1 MKTPFIL
8 TCACAAALVFPL
20 SSCSTQN
27 SSTAG
32 YDTAEPA
39 SGEIPP
45 WIAESS
51 DPAYESGHYS
61 PVQSSSS
68 YAYNP
73 PAKPSVT
80 KKSSARKSTA
90 GSKSSR
96 STAARKSS
104 SRKSAP
110 KARTYTVK
118 KGDKLLEVDI
128 NTVKAKGYSLETP
141 VLVTDADQYADVVEM
156 AGQTVKAGEPLLTV
170 LK

>member
-51 DPAYESGHYS
+51 DPAFESGHYS

-118 KGDKLLEVDI
+118 KGDTLGAI
-128 NTVKAKGYSLETP
+128 ARRNGTSVKALKRANGLKSDLIHIN
-141 VLVTDADQYADVVEM
+141 Q
-156 AGQTVKAGEPLLTV
+156 KLTIPRS
-170 LK
+170 K

>member
-96 STAARKSS
+96 STAARESS

-118 KGDKLLEVDI
+118 KGDTLGAI
-128 NTVKAKGYSLETP
+128 ARRNGTSVKALKRANGLKSDLIHIN
-141 VLVTDADQYADVVEM
+141 Q
-156 AGQTVKAGEPLLTV
+156 KLTIPRS
-170 LK
+170 K

>member
-118 KGDKLLEVDI
+118 KGDTLGAI
-128 NTVKAKGYSLETP
+128 ARRNGTSVKALKRANGLKSDLIHIN
-141 VLVTDADQYADVVEM
+141 Q
-156 AGQTVKAGEPLLTV
+156 QLTIPRS
-170 LK
+170 K

>member
-73 PAKPSVT
+73 PAKLSVT

-90 GSKSSR
+90 GSKSPR

-118 KGDKLLEVDI
+118 KGDTLGAI
-128 NTVKAKGYSLETP
+128 ARRNGTSVKALKRANGLKSDLIHIN
-141 VLVTDADQYADVVEM
+141 Q
-156 AGQTVKAGEPLLTV
+156 KLTIPRS
-170 LK
+170 K

>member
-73 PAKPSVT
+73 PAKPSGT

-118 KGDKLLEVDI
+118 KGDTLGAI
-128 NTVKAKGYSLETP
+128 ARRNGTSVKALKRANGLKSDLIHIN
-141 VLVTDADQYADVVEM
+141 Q
-156 AGQTVKAGEPLLTV
+156 KLTIPRS
-170 LK
+170 K

>member
-27 SSTAG
+27 TSTAG

-118 KGDKLLEVDI
+118 KGDTLGAI
-128 NTVKAKGYSLETP
+128 ARRNGTSVKALKRANGLKSDLIHIN
-141 VLVTDADQYADVVEM
+141 Q
-156 AGQTVKAGEPLLTV
+156 KLTIPRS
-170 LK
+170 K

>member
-20 SSCSTQN
+20 SSCSTQK

-118 KGDKLLEVDI
+118 KGDTLGAI
-128 NTVKAKGYSLETP
+128 ARRNGTSVKALKRANGLKSDLIHIN
-141 VLVTDADQYADVVEM
+141 Q
-156 AGQTVKAGEPLLTV
+156 KLTIPRS
-170 LK
+170 K

>member
-80 KKSSARKSTA
+80 KKSSARTSTA
-90 GSKSSR
+90 GSKSPR

-118 KGDKLLEVDI
+118 KGDTLGAI
-128 NTVKAKGYSLETP
+128 ARRNGTSVKALKRANGLKSDLIHIN
-141 VLVTDADQYADVVEM
+141 Q
-156 AGQTVKAGEPLLTV
+156 KLTIPRS
-170 LK
+170 K

>member
-1 MKTPFIL
+1 MKTPFIF
-8 TCACAAALVFPL
+8 ACAAALVFPL

-118 KGDKLLEVDI
+118 KGDTLGAI
-128 NTVKAKGYSLETP
+128 ARRNGTSVKALKRANGLKSDLIHIN
-141 VLVTDADQYADVVEM
+141 Q
-156 AGQTVKAGEPLLTV
+156 KLTIPRS
-170 LK
+170 K

>member
-80 KKSSARKSTA
+80 KKSSAQKSTA

-96 STAARKSS
+96 STATRKSS

-118 KGDKLLEVDI
+118 KGDTLGAI
-128 NTVKAKGYSLETP
+128 ARRNGTSVKALKRANGLKSDLIHIN
-141 VLVTDADQYADVVEM
+141 Q
-156 AGQTVKAGEPLLTV
+156 KLTIPRS
-170 LK
+170 K

>member
-61 PVQSSSS
+61 QVQSSSS

-90 GSKSSR
+90 GSKSPR

-118 KGDKLLEVDI
+118 KGDTLGAI
-128 NTVKAKGYSLETP
+128 ARRNGTSVKALKRANGLKSDLIHIN
-141 VLVTDADQYADVVEM
+141 Q
-156 AGQTVKAGEPLLTV
+156 KLTIPRS
-170 LK
+170 K

>member
-96 STAARKSS
+96 STATRKSS

-118 KGDKLLEVDI
+118 NGDTLGAI
-128 NTVKAKGYSLETP
+128 ARRNGTSVKALKRANGLKSDLIHIN
-141 VLVTDADQYADVVEM
+141 Q
-156 AGQTVKAGEPLLTV
+156 KLTIPRS
-170 LK
+170 K

>member
-32 YDTAEPA
+32 YDTADPA

-90 GSKSSR
+90 GSKSPR

-118 KGDKLLEVDI
+118 KGDTLGAI
-128 NTVKAKGYSLETP
+128 ARRNGTSVKALKRANGLKSDLIHIN
-141 VLVTDADQYADVVEM
+141 Q
-156 AGQTVKAGEPLLTV
+156 KLTIPRS
-170 LK
+170 K

>member
-8 TCACAAALVFPL
+8 TCACAAALVFTL

-118 KGDKLLEVDI
+118 KGDTLGAI
-128 NTVKAKGYSLETP
+128 ARRNGTSVKALKRANGLKSDLIHIN
-141 VLVTDADQYADVVEM
+141 Q
-156 AGQTVKAGEPLLTV
+156 KLTIPRS
-170 LK
+170 K

>member
-8 TCACAAALVFPL
+8 TCACAAALVLPF

-27 SSTAG
+27 ASTAG

-61 PVQSSSS
+61 PVPSSSS

-73 PAKPSVT
+73 PAKPSVV
-80 KKSSARKSTA
+80 KKSSARKSSA
-90 GSKSSR
+90 SSKSSR
-96 STAARKSS
+96 NAAARKKNSRKSS
-104 SRKSAP
+104 SRV
-110 KARTYTVK
+110 RTYKVK
-118 KGDKLLEVDI
+118 KGDTLGAI
-128 NTVKAKGYSLETP
+128 ARRNGTSVKALKRANGLKSDLIHIN
-141 VLVTDADQYADVVEM
+141 Q
-156 AGQTVKAGEPLLTV
+156 KLTIPRS
-170 LK
+170 K

>member
-90 GSKSSR
+90 DSKSSR

-118 KGDKLLEVDI
+118 KGDTLGAI
-128 NTVKAKGYSLETP
+128 ARRNGTSVKALKRANGLKSDLIHIN
-141 VLVTDADQYADVVEM
+141 Q
-156 AGQTVKAGEPLLTV
+156 KLTIPRS
-170 LK
+170 K

>member
-32 YDTAEPA
+32 YDSAEPA

-118 KGDKLLEVDI
+118 KGDTLGAI
-128 NTVKAKGYSLETP
+128 ARRNGTSVKALKRANGLKSDLIHIN
-141 VLVTDADQYADVVEM
+141 Q
-156 AGQTVKAGEPLLTV
+156 KLTIPRS
-170 LK
+170 K

>member
-118 KGDKLLEVDI
+118 KGDTLGAI
-128 NTVKAKGYSLETP
+128 ARRNGTSVKALKRANGLKSDLIHIN
-141 VLVTDADQYADVVEM
+141 Q
-156 AGQTVKAGEPLLTV
+156 KLTIPRSQ
-170 LK
+170 

>member
-118 KGDKLLEVDI
+118 KGDTLGAIARRNGTSGKALKRANGLKSDLIHINQKLTI
-128 NTVKAKGYSLETP
+128 PRSK
-141 VLVTDADQYADVVEM
+141 
-156 AGQTVKAGEPLLTV
+156 
-170 LK
+170 

>member
-118 KGDKLLEVDI
+118 GDTLGAI
-128 NTVKAKGYSLETP
+128 ARRNGTSVKALKRANGLKSDLIHIN
-141 VLVTDADQYADVVEM
+141 Q
-156 AGQTVKAGEPLLTV
+156 KLTIPRS
-170 LK
+170 K

>member
-96 STAARKSS
+96 STAARKSTT
-104 SRKSAP
+104 RKPAP

-118 KGDKLLEVDI
+118 KGDTLGAI
-128 NTVKAKGYSLETP
+128 ARRNGTSVKALKRANGLKSDLIHIN
-141 VLVTDADQYADVVEM
+141 Q
-156 AGQTVKAGEPLLTV
+156 KLTIPRS
-170 LK
+170 K

>member
-1 MKTPFIL
+1 MG
-8 TCACAAALVFPL
+8 
-20 SSCSTQN
+20 SSTQN

-118 KGDKLLEVDI
+118 KGDTLGAI
-128 NTVKAKGYSLETP
+128 ARRNGTSVKALKRANGLKSDLIHIN
-141 VLVTDADQYADVVEM
+141 Q
-156 AGQTVKAGEPLLTV
+156 KLTIPRS
-170 LK
+170 K

>member
-104 SRKSAP
+104 SRKSPP

-118 KGDKLLEVDI
+118 KGDTLGAI
-128 NTVKAKGYSLETP
+128 ARRNGTSVKALKRANGLKSDLIHIN
-141 VLVTDADQYADVVEM
+141 Q
-156 AGQTVKAGEPLLTV
+156 KLTIPRS
-170 LK
+170 K

>member
-1 MKTPFIL
+1 MKAPFIF
-8 TCACAAALVFPL
+8 TCACAAALVLPF

-51 DPAYESGHYS
+51 DPAYDSGHYS
-61 PVQSSSS
+61 PVKSSSSFSS

-73 PAKPSVT
+73 PAKPSV
-80 KKSSARKSTA
+80 
-90 GSKSSR
+90 SKSSHNASAKK
-96 STAARKSS
+96 STSH
-104 SRKSAP
+104 KSAP

-118 KGDKLLEVDI
+118 KGDTLGAI
-128 NTVKAKGYSLETP
+128 ARRNGTSVKALKRANGLKSDLIHIN
-141 VLVTDADQYADVVEM
+141 Q
-156 AGQTVKAGEPLLTV
+156 KLTIPRS
-170 LK
+170 K

>member
-1 MKTPFIL
+1 MNRAHMKTPFIL
-8 TCACAAALVFPL
+8 TCACAAARVFPL

-118 KGDKLLEVDI
+118 KGDTLGAI
-128 NTVKAKGYSLETP
+128 ARRNGTSVKALKRANGLKSDLIHIN
-141 VLVTDADQYADVVEM
+141 Q
-156 AGQTVKAGEPLLTV
+156 KLTIPRS
-170 LK
+170 K

>member
-27 SSTAG
+27 SATAG

-118 KGDKLLEVDI
+118 KGDTLGAI
-128 NTVKAKGYSLETP
+128 ARRNGTSVKALKRANGLKSDLIHIN
-141 VLVTDADQYADVVEM
+141 Q
-156 AGQTVKAGEPLLTV
+156 KLTIPRS
-170 LK
+170 K

>member
-80 KKSSARKSTA
+80 KKSSARKSTS

-118 KGDKLLEVDI
+118 KGDTLGAI
-128 NTVKAKGYSLETP
+128 ARRNGTSVKALKRANGLKSDLIHIN
-141 VLVTDADQYADVVEM
+141 Q
-156 AGQTVKAGEPLLTV
+156 KLTIPRS
-170 LK
+170 K

>member
-8 TCACAAALVFPL
+8 TCACAAALVFP

-27 SSTAG
+27 FSTAG

-118 KGDKLLEVDI
+118 KGDTLGAI
-128 NTVKAKGYSLETP
+128 ARRNGTSVKALKRANGLKSDLIHIN
-141 VLVTDADQYADVVEM
+141 Q
-156 AGQTVKAGEPLLTV
+156 KLTIPRS
-170 LK
+170 K

>member
-73 PAKPSVT
+73 SAKPSVT

-90 GSKSSR
+90 GSKSPR

-118 KGDKLLEVDI
+118 KGDTLGAI
-128 NTVKAKGYSLETP
+128 ARRNGTSVKALKRANGLKSDLIHIN
-141 VLVTDADQYADVVEM
+141 Q
-156 AGQTVKAGEPLLTV
+156 KLTIPRS
-170 LK
+170 K

>member
-1 MKTPFIL
+1 MNRAHMKTPFIL

-80 KKSSARKSTA
+80 KKSSARTSTA
-90 GSKSSR
+90 GSKSPR

-118 KGDKLLEVDI
+118 KGDTLGAI
-128 NTVKAKGYSLETP
+128 ARRNGTSVKALKRANGLKSDLIHIN
-141 VLVTDADQYADVVEM
+141 Q
-156 AGQTVKAGEPLLTV
+156 KLTIPRS
-170 LK
+170 K

>member
-90 GSKSSR
+90 ASKSSR

-118 KGDKLLEVDI
+118 KGDTLGAI
-128 NTVKAKGYSLETP
+128 ARRNGTSVKALKRANGLKSDLIHIN
-141 VLVTDADQYADVVEM
+141 Q
-156 AGQTVKAGEPLLTV
+156 KLTIPRS
-170 LK
+170 K

>member
-90 GSKSSR
+90 GSKSSL

-118 KGDKLLEVDI
+118 KGDTLGAI
-128 NTVKAKGYSLETP
+128 ARRNGTSVKALKRANGLKSDLIHIN
-141 VLVTDADQYADVVEM
+141 Q
-156 AGQTVKAGEPLLTV
+156 KLTIPRS
-170 LK
+170 K

>member
-1 MKTPFIL
+1 MKSPFIL

-118 KGDKLLEVDI
+118 KGDTLGAI
-128 NTVKAKGYSLETP
+128 ARRNGTSVKALKRANGLKSDLIHIN
-141 VLVTDADQYADVVEM
+141 Q
-156 AGQTVKAGEPLLTV
+156 KLTIPRS
-170 LK
+170 K

>member
-8 TCACAAALVFPL
+8 TCACAAALVFLL

-118 KGDKLLEVDI
+118 KGDTLGAI
-128 NTVKAKGYSLETP
+128 ARRNGTSVKALKRANGLKSDLIHIN
-141 VLVTDADQYADVVEM
+141 Q
-156 AGQTVKAGEPLLTV
+156 KLTIPRS
-170 LK
+170 K

>member
-118 KGDKLLEVDI
+118 KGDTLGAI
-128 NTVKAKGYSLETP
+128 ARRNGTSVKALKRANGLKSDLIHIN
-141 VLVTDADQYADVVEM
+141 Q
-156 AGQTVKAGEPLLTV
+156 KLTIPCS
-170 LK
+170 K

>member
-1 MKTPFIL
+1 MNRAHMKTPFIL

-96 STAARKSS
+96 NTAARKSS

-118 KGDKLLEVDI
+118 KGDTLGAI
-128 NTVKAKGYSLETP
+128 ARRNGTSVKALKRANGLKSDLIHIN
-141 VLVTDADQYADVVEM
+141 Q
-156 AGQTVKAGEPLLTV
+156 KLTIPRS
-170 LK
+170 K

>member
-80 KKSSARKSTA
+80 KKSSARKSTS

-118 KGDKLLEVDI
+118 KGDTLGAI
-128 NTVKAKGYSLETP
+128 ARRNGTSVKALKRANGLKSDLIHINPKLTIP
-141 VLVTDADQYADVVEM
+141 RSKSS
-156 AGQTVKAGEPLLTV
+156 VKSSRFHHL
-170 LK
+170 

>member
-1 MKTPFIL
+1 MKTPFIF

-80 KKSSARKSTA
+80 KKSSARQSTA

-118 KGDKLLEVDI
+118 KGDTLGAI
-128 NTVKAKGYSLETP
+128 ARRNGTSVKALNRANGLKSDLIHIN
-141 VLVTDADQYADVVEM
+141 Q
-156 AGQTVKAGEPLLTV
+156 KLTIPRS
-170 LK
+170 K